1 VVQRKRARSPSA
13 RCRLQLGGRASLAEP
28 VRQWDIRGLRWK
40 TPEALHA
47 MKPRAVLAVCLVA
60 GLAAAGGAFAQNA
73 GCKLA
78 KVVDWPVRMAGSHI
92 LVDGAINGQKIGIA
106 LDTGAQRSLILRS
119 AAVRLDLPRR
129 EAPGVRMFGIGG
141 ETRTEIASVD
151 DFRLG
156 EVSTRGMQ
164 LYVAGE
170 RDFAAGFDVLLGE
183 DFLRNFDVEFDLA
196 HRAVRLYKSS
206 ECDGVSLAYWTKDV
220 PGEVA
225 IEPVGEARPRIAFT
239 VHVNGRAIDA
249 ILDSGA
255 GASVL
260 TKRDAAAAGVTP
272 DTPGVVPGHSSRGLG
287 AKSVDSWVG
296 TFESF
301 AIGNESIPDVRIRF
315 ADLYGQTT
323 FTATGSR
330 IAKSVA
336 QTEPMLLGADFLR
349 AHRTLVAHSQR
360 KLYFTYAGGPVFLVG
375 PAAPQAQPT
384 PRPDVDPSSA
394 TGRD

>member
-1 VVQRKRARSPSA
+1 
-13 RCRLQLGGRASLAEP
+13 
-28 VRQWDIRGLRWK
+28 
-40 TPEALHA
+40 

-60 GLAAAGGAFAQNA
+60 GLAAAGGALAQNA
-73 GCKLA
+73 RCKLA

-92 LVDGAINGQKIGIA
+92 VVDGAINGQKIGIA

-119 AAVRLDLPRR
+119 AALRLDLPRR
-129 EAPGVRMFGIGG
+129 EAPGVRMFGVGG
-141 ETRTEIASVD
+141 ETRMEIASVD

-206 ECDGVSLAYWTKDV
+206 DCDGVSLAYWTKDV

-225 IEPVGEARPRIAFT
+225 MEPVSESRPRIAFT
-239 VHVNGRAIDA
+239 VQLNGRPIDA

-272 DTPGVVPGHSSRGLG
+272 DTPGVVSGHSSRGLG
-287 AKSVDSWVG
+287 ARSVDAWIG

-301 AIGNESIPDVRIRF
+301 AIGNERIPDVRIRF

-330 IAKSVA
+330 IAKNVA

-360 KLYFTYAGGPVFLVG
+360 KLYFTYTGGPVFLVG
-375 PAAPQAQPT
+375 PAASRPPA
-384 PRPDVDPSSA
+384 PRPDGDPSSA